1 METRKFMTANIRM
14 PVEIF
19 EDGSYKIYTDLYKI
33 DFSDSLDDPDL
44 MKVCLSNT
52 DLDSDSDSD
61 AKSCIDE
68 TADTPFIERIT
79 QILAKEI
86 KPHRNRTSTNTTFKH
101 FLPLRKSRM
110 RFSRKQK
117 DPIRINSST
126 EDADLLEVKTA
137 TA

>member
-1 METRKFMTANIRM
+1 METRKFITANIRM

-52 DLDSDSDSD
+52 DLDLD
-61 AKSCIDE
+61 ADADSCIEDP
-68 TADTPFIERIT
+68 DQPSFIEKIT
-79 QILAKEI
+79 QILANEI
-86 KPHRNRTSTNTTFKH
+86 KPRRNRVSTNTTFKH
-101 FLPLRKSRM
+101 FFPLRKSRM

-117 DPIRINSST
+117 EPIRINSST
-126 EDADLLEVKTA
+126 EDAGLLEVKTA
-137 TA
+137 PA